1 MSYKYISSCNF
12 TGMST
17 LHLFVKILFCDALS
31 ADAFQ
36 AKVTQCQ
43 QEPGNKNMITH
54 HTPLFKIPG
63 STSHYLMQYK
73 PFFIILLSGII
84 SVDED
89 CHLFLHLLF
98 NTNTIKFVSFDLSH
112 DDLDLGVKTACW
124 AALHTSITV
133 RTIQRDSRPSINP
146 IFCVLNRNS
155 MIMFEYLLSS
165 VTILTIST
173 CEWFFRYWQWWSSLL
188 IQNMFTKWR
197 EALMEVR
204 ENGEVVADFQH
215 LVHVITQGVFT

>member
-1 MSYKYISSCNF
+1 M
-12 TGMST
+12 
-17 LHLFVKILFCDALS
+17 FVKILFCDALS

-89 CHLFLHLLF
+89 CHLFFIYYSIQTLLNLFLLTFPTMILILVSRLH
-98 NTNTIKFVSFDLSH
+98 V
-112 DDLDLGVKTACW
+112 
-124 AALHTSITV
+124 
-133 RTIQRDSRPSINP
+133 
-146 IFCVLNRNS
+146 
-155 MIMFEYLLSS
+155 ELLSIPQS
-165 VTILTIST
+165 QSEQYNV
-173 CEWFFRYWQWWSSLL
+173 
-188 IQNMFTKWR
+188 
-197 EALMEVR
+197 
-204 ENGEVVADFQH
+204 
-215 LVHVITQGVFT
+215 TQGQVSTLYFAF